1 MVHFCPWDPLKPCL
15 VHLAAFL
22 FHFSSEMRSRKIKS
36 VKKDFSVRLD
46 PYLVRFGPYGP
57 FWPIWSI
64 WDHVWS
70 ILLHFCSISVQKCAQ
85 EKSSQERVFRPFL
98 IRLGPRLVR
107 FGPYGLFR
115 TMIGP
120 SCRIA
125 VSFMFRNVQRQDQ
138 VSIGSFVYT
147 FCNFHYLC
155 APFDPFWSNFG
166 PLGPNYE
173 TI

>member
-1 MVHFCPWDPLKPCL
+1 MSGPSCCISVPSLFRNVLTKDQVSKKGFFSSFGHISGPFWTIWSILANMVQLGPCL
-15 VHLAAFL
+15 VHLTAFL
-22 FHFSSEMRSRKIKS
+22 FHFCSEMCPGKIKPG
-36 VKKDFSVRLD
+36 K
-46 PYLVRFGPYGP
+46 G
-57 FWPIWSI
+57 
-64 WDHVWS
+64 
-70 ILLHFCSISVQKCAQ
+70 FC
-85 EKSSQERVFRPFL
+85 PFL

-155 APFDPFWSNFG
+155 APFDPFWSIFG